1 MEKQVMFIHVFPKS
15 KFTECHVTFI
25 NSSFSAAEHEFI
37 LYTNKEFRIPDYIY
51 NEGNV
56 YDLDKEGLN
65 WFYKK
70 LQKADGVI
78 FHTLGINLYA
88 LIMLFLHKEILRKS
102 MWLIWGAD
110 LYCYRE
116 PKESLPDKI
125 VEYLRKEVISCFAV
139 IATLTQGD
147 YVLARKWYHVKAP
160 NVRVDY
166 YYEREIRIL
175 QALHDAKTR
184 TNTRHRILL
193 GNSATKTNRHEE
205 ILNFFEKFK
214 EADFEL
220 IVPLSYGDMEYGEY
234 IEKIGTEKLGDKFIP
249 IMQYME
255 LEQYYELLN
264 SVDAAIFNNDRQQAL
279 GNIAAL
285 LYLGKK
291 VYMRR
296 ETTMWEELVDIRGYR
311 IHSIEELS
319 NTDIESMIYMD
330 AEEKNR
336 NFQSINE
343 LYSVDRRVKEWREAF
358 SLLLNERKI

>member
-1 MEKQVMFIHVFPKS
+1 MFVHVFPKS

-25 NSSFSAAEHEFI
+25 NSCFSTEEHEFI

-56 YDLDKEGLN
+56 SDLNKEGLN

-70 LQKADGVI
+70 LKKADGVI
-78 FHTLGINLYA
+78 FHTIGVNLDA
-88 LIMLFLHKEILRKS
+88 LVMLFLHKEILKKS

-116 PKESLPDKI
+116 PRESLPDKI
-125 VEYLRKEVISCFAV
+125 VEYLRKEVISHFAV
-139 IATLTQGD
+139 IATLTKGD
-147 YVLARKWYHVKAP
+147 YALAQEWYHVKAP

-175 QALHDAKTR
+175 QALRNGNIR
-184 TNTRHRILL
+184 TNTRYRILL

-205 ILNFFEKFK
+205 IINHFEKFK
-214 EADFEL
+214 EDDYEL
-220 IVPLSYGDMEYGEY
+220 IVPLSYGDMEYGQY
-234 IEKIGTEKLGDKFIP
+234 IKKIGTEKLGDKFVP
-249 IMQYME
+249 VMQYME

-264 SVDAAIFNNDRQQAL
+264 SVDVAIFNNDRQQAL

-296 ETTMWEELVDIRGYR
+296 GTTMWEELVDIQGYQ
-311 IHSIEELS
+311 IHPIEELR
-319 NTDIESMIYMD
+319 NADIESMIYMD
-330 AEEKNR
+330 EEEKNS
-336 NFQSINE
+336 NFQSVNK